1 MKKFLLFSLFVV
13 AITSCNSISPDSN
26 PMQLPWLDSVT
37 VAEDP
42 GIVIYPPFLGS
53 PIGTG
58 YICFIKFKKDE
69 YKKYIIAKPD
79 IEDGYYSFYWLQGV
93 NAEKLVGSSPF
104 IDLPNGY
111 VAVDWKW
118 WPGIINEPY
127 TLLMNIPWKSFK
139 RYNQKWTYNDVLQP
153 EVHELIDEVWHVGYP
168 HLDWYS
174 GNYRIP
180 INPTTNMPANVCS
193 YVRECTFFVTYNDLD
208 AQGRAYYKQA
218 VKEEDKRFKSY
229 LQVVKKLIE
238 SGEYTKECQLW
249 KD

>member
-1 MKKFLLFSLFVV
+1 MKAQIFLLLSVIT
-13 AITSCNSISPDSN
+13 ITSCTSQSLDNN

-37 VAEDP
+37 VSEDP

-58 YICFIKFKKDE
+58 YICFIKFKKEE
-69 YKKYIIAKPD
+69 YKKYIIAEPD
-79 IEDGYYSFYWLQGV
+79 TEDGYYSFRWLTGV

-104 IDLPNGY
+104 IELPNGY
-111 VAVDWKW
+111 VAFDWKW
-118 WPGIINEPY
+118 GASFIYEPY
-127 TLLMNIPWKSFK
+127 TLLLNKPWRSFK
-139 RYNQKWTYNDVLQP
+139 RYDQKWTYDDVFQP
-153 EVHELIDEVWHVGYP
+153 EIHELIEEVWIVGYP

-193 YVRECTFFVTYNDLD
+193 YVRECTFFVSYNDLD
-208 AQGRAYYKQA
+208 AQSRAYYKQA

-249 KD
+249 KE